1 MPGIALEQTPG
12 RLTIRAAEWLQ
23 GVLQDGAFAVDAT
36 VGNGYDTLFL
46 AHRVGPAGHV
56 LGFDVQKGAL
66 TNATEMLRFAGL
78 LDRVTLTLSSHAEMG
93 RFLAP
98 ERRIAACTF
107 SLGYLPRGD
116 RRVITHPESTLAA
129 LDAALSHLEPNGRVT
144 ILAYRTSPDGENEY
158 QAVKAALAEKVG
170 LQVTEWTGSQPGA
183 DAPRLFLVAGVAASS
198 DRGTTSR

>member
-1 MPGIALEQTPG
+1 MPGIAMEQTPV
-12 RLTIRAAEWLQ
+12 RLTIKGAEWLE
-23 GVLQDGAFAVDAT
+23 GVLRDGAFAVDAT

-107 SLGYLPRGD
+107 SLGFLPRGD
-116 RRVITHPESTLAA
+116 RRITTRPETTLVA
-129 LDAALSHLEPNGRVT
+129 LDAAVTHLESHGRIT
-144 ILAYRTSPDGENEY
+144 ILAYRKSLDGEEEY
-158 QAVKAALAEKVG
+158 QAVKAALAEKDGVE
-170 LQVTEWTGSQPGA
+170 VTEWMGSQPEA
-183 DAPRLFLVAGVAASS
+183 DAPRLFLVAAATGP
-198 DRGTTSR
+198 GTEN